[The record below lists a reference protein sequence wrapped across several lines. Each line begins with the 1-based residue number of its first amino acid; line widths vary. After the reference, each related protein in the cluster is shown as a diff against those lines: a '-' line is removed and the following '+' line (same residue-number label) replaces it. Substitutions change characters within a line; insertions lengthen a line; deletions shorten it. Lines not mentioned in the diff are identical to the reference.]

1 MFFLFSYINT
11 LWGNIPQPGQFRIL
25 ERKRMVKVKIS
36 IFKLH
41 KLCSKHSL
49 SWSHID
55 LSLSKTSSIWYFGYY
70 QKRRSYR
77 LVSFW
82 KVPSHSPTRLKMVK
96 PVKEK
101 QFVHN
106 TNTDI
111 TSKIFKRYTW
121 VTSMSTCTMLQDVQM
136 LLRAEHLCSTSKVL
150 SYLHVSLLTMLV
162 ILTNC
167 LTNSLV
173 HRQPPP
179 KFFHSMW
186 QMDSRGQVNPENLVK
201 HLSIESHTGLYI
213 YQIRLQNWILCCCA
227 KVSK

>member
-1 MFFLFSYINT
+1 MITYWSKSFKNKFHLV
-11 LWGNIPQPGQFRIL
+11 LWL
-25 ERKRMVKVKIS
+25 
-36 IFKLH
+36 
-41 KLCSKHSL
+41 
-49 SWSHID
+49 
-55 LSLSKTSSIWYFGYY
+55 LSKAKKLQIGLFLESSFS
-70 QKRRSYR
+70 QS
-77 LVSFW
+77 
-82 KVPSHSPTRLKMVK
+82 
-96 PVKEK
+96 
-101 QFVHN
+101 N
-106 TNTDI
+106 TFKDGQTCQRKTICTQHQHTDI